1 MIRNI
6 QKTDNETLAQI
17 IRTSLKSYGLDIPGT
32 VYTDPT
38 TDDLFK
44 LFQTPGSVYFVFEA
58 EGKILGGCGIYPTE
72 GLPKGCA
79 ELVKLY
85 LTEESRGKGLGKMLM
100 EKSCEWAR
108 DFGYTYLYL
117 ETFEVLNSAVGLYN
131 KIGFKNLDSSLGNS
145 GHHAC
150 EIWMLKDLRV

>member
-1 MIRNI
+1 MIRKI

-44 LFQTPGSVYFVFEA
+44 LFQTSGSVYFVAVED
-58 EGKILGGCGIYPTE
+58 GKILGGCGIYPTE
-72 GLPKGCA
+72 GLPKGYA

-85 LTEESRGKGLGKMLM
+85 LTEESRGKGLGKLLM
-100 EKSCEWAR
+100 EKSSEWAK
-108 DFGYTYLYL
+108 DFGHTHLYL
-117 ETFEVLNSAVGLYN
+117 ETFDALNSAVGLYH
-131 KIGFKNLDSSLGNS
+131 KIGFKKLDSSLGHS

-150 EIWMLKDLRV
+150 EIWMVKNLKV